1 MTTRAARDPYV
12 GPGPPPT
19 LTRVRILD
27 AAARLFYRRG
37 IRIVSV
43 DEVAETAS
51 VTKVTVYKHFRSKD
65 NLIASCLHML
75 DDRFF
80 TWFVDQVESSS
91 DDPDERLLAVFD
103 VLDRWFRWRTFRG
116 CAFINTTVELADPT
130 HPAHGAVVAHKD
142 RSRAYFRELAV
153 AANFDNPNTISEQ
166 WMLLSEGATIT
177 ALVEDDRDAARR
189 ARNAAQVLLAA
200 AERRSG
206 QPVEP
211 SVHPARTRS
220 RAGR

>member
-1 MTTRAARDPYV
+1 MTAHAARDPYV
-12 GPGPPPT
+12 GSGPPPT
-19 LTRVRILD
+19 LTRARILD

-37 IRIVSV
+37 IRAVSV

-80 TWFVDQVESSS
+80 AWFVGQVESSS
-91 DDPDERLLAVFD
+91 EDAEERLLAVFD
-103 VLDRWFRWRTFRG
+103 VLDRWFRWRSFRG
-116 CAFINTTVELADPT
+116 CAFINATVELAEPT
-130 HPAHGAVVAHKD
+130 HPAHDAVMSHKE

-153 AANFDNPNTISEQ
+153 AAGVDDPDAMSEQ

-177 ALVEDDRDAARR
+177 ALVEDDREAARR
-189 ARNAAQVLLAA
+189 ARKAAEILLAA
-200 AERRSG
+200 AKRHTGRLRR
-206 QPVEP
+206 P
-211 SVHPARTRS
+211 
-220 RAGR
+220 

>member
-1 MTTRAARDPYV
+1 MPKTARARSDPYAWS
-12 GPGPPPT
+12 GPPPT
-19 LTRVRILD
+19 LTRSRILD

-37 IRIVSV
+37 IRAVSV
-43 DEVAETAS
+43 DEVAESAS

-80 TWFVDQVESSS
+80 TWFVTQVENSS

-103 VLDRWFRWRTFRG
+103 VLDRWFRRRSFRG
-116 CAFINTTVELADPT
+116 CAFINATVELAEPE
-130 HPAHGAVVAHKD
+130 HPAHAAVVSHKD

-153 AANFDNPNTISEQ
+153 AAGVDNPDALSDQ
-166 WMLLSEGATIT
+166 WMLLSEGATVT

-189 ARNAAQVLLAA
+189 ARMAAEALLAA
-200 AERRSG
+200 ARQPSRVRRRS
-206 QPVEP
+206 
-211 SVHPARTRS
+211 
-220 RAGR
+220 